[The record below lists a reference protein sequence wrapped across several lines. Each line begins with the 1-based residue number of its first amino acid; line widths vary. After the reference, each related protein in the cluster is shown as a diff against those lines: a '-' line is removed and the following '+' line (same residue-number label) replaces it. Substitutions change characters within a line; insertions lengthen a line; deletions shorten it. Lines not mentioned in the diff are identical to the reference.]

1 MVDNARAGVGDTIT
15 VRAVLSDE
23 QFEPLRVAS
32 VDTNLLKPDGSIEVV
47 VTDNSNVTEE
57 KYVLGRTG
65 KEVKDFLSGEFE
77 SEE

>member
-1 MVDNARAGVGDTIT
+1 MTPEISNLAPKYETILIT
-15 VRAVLSDE
+15 HG
-23 QFEPLRVAS
+23 S
-32 VDTNLLKPDGSIEVV
+32 VCISISREDDGSIEVV